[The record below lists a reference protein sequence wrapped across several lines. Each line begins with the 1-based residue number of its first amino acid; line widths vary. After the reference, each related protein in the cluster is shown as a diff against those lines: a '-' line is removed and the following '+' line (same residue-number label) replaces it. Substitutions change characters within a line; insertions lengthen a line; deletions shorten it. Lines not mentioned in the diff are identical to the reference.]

1 MARFTQEGDKGTRFD
16 GSNTGPEPLEV
27 LSSDP
32 TRTPEEKERTSVV
45 EWLGWLAAAVVIAV
59 IVRIFVAE
67 VYIVPTGS
75 MLETIQLGDRLL
87 GEKISY
93 RFSDP
98 EVGDIVTF
106 EDPNTPGSTL
116 IKRVIAVGGQTV
128 DLIDGIVYVDGVPL
142 DEPYTLGKPS
152 DPLDQY
158 ASFLD
163 GPITYPYVIPE
174 GYVWVMGDN
183 RTNSLDSRYFGP
195 VSVSSITSRGVFIF
209 WPPEDASTL

>member
-1 MARFTQEGDKGTRFD
+1 MARFTQEDDKGSWPND
-16 GSNTGPEPLEV
+16 AHPEPEPLEV
-27 LSSDP
+27 LTSDP
-32 TRTPEEKERTSVV
+32 IRMTEERDKTSIV
-45 EWLGWLAAAVVIAV
+45 EWLGWIAAAVVIAV

-87 GEKISY
+87 GEKVSY

-128 DLIDGIVYVDGVPL
+128 DLIDGVVYVDGVAL
-142 DEPYTLGKPS
+142 DEPYTQGKPS

-158 ASFLD
+158 APFLD
-163 GPITYPYVIPE
+163 GPITYPYVVPE
-174 GYVWVMGDN
+174 GCVWVMGDN

-195 VSVSSITSRGVFIF
+195 VSISSITSKGVFIF
-209 WPPEDASTL
+209 WPPEDASSL

>member
-1 MARFTQEGDKGTRFD
+1 MARFTQDGDKGTRFD
-16 GSNTGPEPLEV
+16 GPSTEPEPLEV

-152 DPLDQY
+152 NPLDQY

>member
-1 MARFTQEGDKGTRFD
+1 MARFTQQGDKESKLDASRSGQ
-16 GSNTGPEPLEV
+16 EPLEV

-32 TRTPEEKERTSVV
+32 TRAPEEKERTSIV

-59 IVRIFVAE
+59 VVRIFVAE

-93 RFSDP
+93 RFSEP

-106 EDPNTPGSTL
+106 EDPTTPGSTL

-128 DLIDGIVYVDGVPL
+128 DLIDGVVYVDGVPL

-152 DPLDQY
+152 DPLDQH

-163 GPITYPYVIPE
+163 GPISYPYVIPE
-174 GYVWVMGDN
+174 GHVWVMGDN

-195 VSVSSITSRGVFIF
+195 VSVSSITSKGVFIF